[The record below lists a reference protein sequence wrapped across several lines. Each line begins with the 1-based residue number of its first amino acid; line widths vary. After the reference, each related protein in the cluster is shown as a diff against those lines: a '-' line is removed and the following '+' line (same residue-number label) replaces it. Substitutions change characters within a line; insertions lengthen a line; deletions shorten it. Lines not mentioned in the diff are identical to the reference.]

1 MNKFILDRKLLHG
14 RDICYNTILHY
25 DDKLPEV
32 KVSQDIE
39 IITVI
44 DKHSLG
50 NSSLLKSNIVN
61 NKVKTIVVDVYV
73 KWRSKIEEVLNYL
86 VENYNDIPNYVLY
99 MDGTDTL
106 IINDVDNPK
115 KLLDFYDCKLLFNS
129 EPDFWH
135 TGAEAP
141 KDYPNYY
148 LPLYEKIKDEYLE
161 KSQNKYNLEKYHQHS
176 LNAGVFLGEKDYV
189 IEVLKEVLRYMTD
202 NYSEGF
208 PHGCDDDQCILKF
221 IHNKYFENISIDLFN
236 IIMFWGTP
244 KSITDTEGQFSV
256 EWVKNSKIKYTKTK
270 FKNGF
275 NY

>member
-86 VENYNDIPNYVLY
+86 VKNYNDIMY
-99 MDGTDTL
+99 
-106 IINDVDNPK
+106 
-115 KLLDFYDCKLLFNS
+115 
-129 EPDFWH
+129 
-135 TGAEAP
+135 
-141 KDYPNYY
+141 
-148 LPLYEKIKDEYLE
+148 
-161 KSQNKYNLEKYHQHS
+161 
-176 LNAGVFLGEKDYV
+176 
-189 IEVLKEVLRYMTD
+189 
-202 NYSEGF
+202 
-208 PHGCDDDQCILKF
+208 CIWMVQIL
-221 IHNKYFENISIDLFN
+221 
-236 IIMFWGTP
+236 
-244 KSITDTEGQFSV
+244 
-256 EWVKNSKIKYTKTK
+256 
-270 FKNGF
+270 
-275 NY
+275 